1 MSASVSISVS
11 RSRAFYIQAKDTA
24 DNLLKSNQEV
34 FQVTFNGPVT
44 FTVVSAPV
52 NPDAMDG
59 LYKVEYLVNRAGNY
73 RLSVALNGMPI
84 KDSPFEFVAR
94 PGRVASE
101 WSTVQGLA
109 GARVEQKR
117 MQKRSLQPVRRAPR
131 QGSIEFTAGTESE
144 FVVQAKDAY
153 GNALDE
159 EARAGARW
167 VAATW
172 RSSGPEVGEVTAS
185 IEWEN
190 YDSLTA
196 AWLQK
201 TCPAAFDSA
210 SASGQICLWML
221 AVLTVSAISDHDR
234 PGRHAAEQR
243 RIREAVC
250 VAGVLGADFGVC
262 QVLLRESQ
270 LHRIWP
276 AMDSG
281 PCRFRPEH
289 KFPLP
294 ADQHHRYDIKY
305 TALREGTHKLFVKI
319 NGGNV
324 YLSPFT
330 LRGSPAAAPYGPK
343 SLAESG
349 QPPASGVAGDE
360 IVFHVQLRD
369 AYGNLLASSPAG
381 AIVVRVSS
389 APPVSQAWAPWTREP
404 GAQKVT
410 GLRAS
415 GPPSCAPREVCSPS
429 TGGSTGLY
437 ECRITP
443 TVSGERS
450 VQVDGVEI
458 SKLEMVQQLT
468 VTQGPFALFVEPAA
482 VSPANTAVYNV
493 QSSYLAGATVDALVQ
508 LRDRF
513 GNNRTSSSATL
524 LFQGRFGPS
533 ILAFT
538 DNNDGTVT
546 VKVGT
551 HLAGEHPLQITLAG
565 VQISNTPTPE
575 IPVLSSIARF
585 DGTDCAIPAE
595 IIAGIQHPF
604 QCVPRDTFGNK
615 VVDNNLFIQ
624 AEFVNM
630 DDSSAPVITVDGTY
644 SLVDDNYDFPLE
656 IDKVGAYSVVTQ
668 LWARGGLIGRYYR
681 TPGFQSL
688 VSLLTD
694 RPHQGLAL
702 FEYTRVRDSGESAGS
717 LAAPSRL

>member
-210 SASGQICLWML
+210 STMTVLDDTPLNNAEFGYFYGRASYIGFGQPW
-221 AVLTVSAISDHDR
+221 
-234 PGRHAAEQR
+234 
-243 RIREAVC
+243 
-250 VAGVLGADFGVC
+250 
-262 QVLLRESQ
+262 
-270 LHRIWP
+270 
-276 AMDSG
+276 
-281 PCRFRPEH
+281 
-289 KFPLP
+289 
-294 ADQHHRYDIKY
+294 YDIKY

-369 AYGNLLASSPAG
+369 AYGNLLPASSPAG

-389 APPVSQAWAPWTREP
+389 APPVSQ
-404 GAQKVT
+404 
-410 GLRAS
+410 
-415 GPPSCAPREVCSPS
+415 VCSPS

-458 SKLEMVQQLT
+458 SKLEMVQPLSPETRQLT

-482 VSPANTAVYNV
+482 ARSSV
-493 QSSYLAGATVDALVQ
+493 QSLDSRYLAGATVDALVQ

>member
-1 MSASVSISVS
+1 MWHAGCDGSDARTARSNSLHAASSVSPSLG
-11 RSRAFYIQAKDTA
+11 RFRRCFLQ
-24 DNLLKSNQEV
+24 
-34 FQVTFNGPVT
+34 G
-44 FTVVSAPV
+44 
-52 NPDAMDG
+52 
-59 LYKVEYLVNRAGNY
+59 
-73 RLSVALNGMPI
+73 
-84 KDSPFEFVAR
+84 

-305 TALREGTHKLFVKI
+305 TALREGTHKLFVKACFWRACCFSAFLGPQRLPNRLQI

-343 SLAESG
+343 RALRHRETALN
-349 QPPASGVAGDE
+349 PP
-360 IVFHVQLRD
+360 
-369 AYGNLLASSPAG
+369 
-381 AIVVRVSS
+381 
-389 APPVSQAWAPWTREP
+389 
-404 GAQKVT
+404 
-410 GLRAS
+410 
-415 GPPSCAPREVCSPS
+415 
-429 TGGSTGLY
+429 
-437 ECRITP
+437 
-443 TVSGERS
+443 
-450 VQVDGVEI
+450 
-458 SKLEMVQQLT
+458 
-468 VTQGPFALFVEPAA
+468 
-482 VSPANTAVYNV
+482 
-493 QSSYLAGATVDALVQ
+493 
-508 LRDRF
+508 
-513 GNNRTSSSATL
+513 
-524 LFQGRFGPS
+524 
-533 ILAFT
+533 
-538 DNNDGTVT
+538 
-546 VKVGT
+546 
-551 HLAGEHPLQITLAG
+551 
-565 VQISNTPTPE
+565 
-575 IPVLSSIARF
+575 
-585 DGTDCAIPAE
+585 
-595 IIAGIQHPF
+595 
-604 QCVPRDTFGNK
+604 NK
-615 VVDNNLFIQ
+615 N
-624 AEFVNM
+624 
-630 DDSSAPVITVDGTY
+630 PKPY
-644 SLVDDNYDFPLE
+644 KP
-656 IDKVGAYSVVTQ
+656 
-668 LWARGGLIGRYYR
+668 
-681 TPGFQSL
+681 
-688 VSLLTD
+688 
-694 RPHQGLAL
+694 
-702 FEYTRVRDSGESAGS
+702 
-717 LAAPSRL
+717 

>member
-1 MSASVSISVS
+1 EPAAWSRRPSGEAPRK

-101 WSTVQGLA
+101 WSTVQGL
-109 GARVEQKR
+109 
-117 MQKRSLQPVRRAPR
+117 
-131 QGSIEFTAGTESE
+131 GSIEFTAGTESE

-159 EARAGARW
+159 E
-167 VAATW
+167 
-172 RSSGPEVGEVTAS
+172 VGEVTAS

-190 YDSLTA
+190 YDSPTTMTVLDDTPLNNA
-196 AWLQK
+196 E
-201 TCPAAFDSA
+201 FGRYFYGRA
-210 SASGQICLWML
+210 SYIGFGQ
-221 AVLTVSAISDHDR
+221 
-234 PGRHAAEQR
+234 
-243 RIREAVC
+243 
-250 VAGVLGADFGVC
+250 
-262 QVLLRESQ
+262 
-270 LHRIWP
+270 
-276 AMDSG
+276 
-281 PCRFRPEH
+281 
-289 KFPLP
+289 
-294 ADQHHRYDIKY
+294 YDIKY

-381 AIVVRVSS
+381 AIIVVRVSS
-389 APPVSQAWAPWTREP
+389 APPVSQVDE
-404 GAQKVT
+404 G
-410 GLRAS
+410 
-415 GPPSCAPREVCSPS
+415 VCSPS

-443 TVSGERS
+443 TVSGES

-458 SKLEMVQQLT
+458 SKLEMVQPLQLT

-702 FEYTRVRDSGESAGS
+702 FEYTRVRDSSRPR
-717 LAAPSRL
+717 APSLLLRASKKANSNFGDFHVRAFCRSIASLGQLFWSAQSCSLKLLLR